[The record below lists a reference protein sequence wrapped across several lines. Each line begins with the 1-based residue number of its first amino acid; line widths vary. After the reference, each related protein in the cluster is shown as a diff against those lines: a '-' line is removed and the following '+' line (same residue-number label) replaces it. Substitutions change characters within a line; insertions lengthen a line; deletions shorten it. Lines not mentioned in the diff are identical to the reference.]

1 MTRFPQSAKTTR
13 RIGEFLTNPGSKPES
28 RLGNLLQ
35 RAAYLIKLESLLSSL
50 ADPDLVPHFQ
60 VAAARK
66 NRLIL
71 ISPTAAWATRLRMQA
86 PQIISSLHTAGVTE
100 IEHIDI
106 RVAPLVLQAT
116 ESRSKRPLSAAAKQ
130 ALENMAH
137 LKDSNED

>member
-106 RVAPLVLQAT
+106 RVAPLVEQRKS
-116 ESRSKRPLSAAAKQ
+116 SRKRRALSAAAQQ
-130 ALENMAH
+130 ALDFMAQ
-137 LKDSNED
+137 LEDDGEE